1 MKKQINKLWQSLL
14 LTTVAIFIMLGASSS
29 AMAQKSWNDK
39 TPKPDFSAME
49 EYYEIVEYEYDF
61 TGGGVPR
68 FYVTAKKK
76 IKKTPHAWVIIWRDA
91 KGVKIAQYTINF
103 NWTDTQEAEIGE
115 PIRGDSPAPFK
126 NEMPNVKSVVT
137 AEKL

>member
-1 MKKQINKLWQSLL
+1 MIKKINKRGQSLL
-14 LTTVAIFIMLGASSS
+14 LVTIFTLILLGASSS
-29 AMAQKSWNDK
+29 TFAQKSWNAK
-39 TPKPDFSAME
+39 TPKPDFTAME
-49 EYYEIVEYEYDF
+49 EYYEIVDYEYDF

-76 IKKTPHAWVIIWRDA
+76 IKKTPSAWRITWRDD

-126 NEMPNVKSVVT
+126 SDMPNVKSVEI